1 MEYVSLHHHSTFSYG
16 DGYGLP
22 KEHVE
27 FCKNAGMKAMAL
39 TEHGNTSSHVQLEKA
54 AKAAEACDKGLAK
67 IDAELAKLA
76 PAPKEEAAV

>member
-22 KEHVE
+22 KEHVD

-54 AKAAEACDKGLAK
+54 AKAAG
-67 IDAELAKLA
+67 I
-76 PAPKEEAAV
+76 